1 MPVSC
6 PLYWSASG
14 AALLEAAASFIS
26 TSPLLPFD
34 AAAAAGAS
42 ALPSLLAWQ
51 TGDACTSV
59 RKCKQVIDDME
70 DPGVPVKCTY
80 SQEIV
85 SLSRDAVLSKNAA

>member
-1 MPVSC
+1 VPVSC

-42 ALPSLLAWQ
+42 ALPSLLAWH
-51 TGDACTSV
+51 
-59 RKCKQVIDDME
+59 
-70 DPGVPVKCTY
+70 
-80 SQEIV
+80 
-85 SLSRDAVLSKNAA
+85 SKGRTHFSPQMQAAT